1 MEENQ
6 VSTVEISKIKDLL
19 TATFHGGAWHGPSV
33 LEVVKDIKPKLA
45 GNRQKDIHTIA
56 ELIYHITSWRIFA
69 VKKIG
74 GDEEYDIKTEKQN
87 WGNLKAIDEF
97 EWETLQMELTLSHDE
112 MMMALDEKDDS
123 FLDEPVPGSEYDF
136 FTLLHGIIHHDLYH
150 TGQIAILKK
159 MKSKNAS
166 SDDEEDLRGSR
177 YFNDG
182 FEDEY

>member
-6 VSTVEISKIKDLL
+6 VSTIEIDRIKNLL
-19 TATFHGGAWHGPSV
+19 NAAFHGGAWHGPSV
-33 LEVVKDIKPKLA
+33 LEVVKDIKPKTA
-45 GNRQKDIHTIA
+45 GFRQKNIHTIA

-74 GDEEYDIKTEKQN
+74 GDEEFVIDNDKLN
-87 WGNLKAIDEF
+87 WGNLKSIDEF

-112 MMMALDEKDDS
+112 LILALEDKDDS
-123 FLDEPVPGSEYDF
+123 FLDEIVPGTEYDF
-136 FTLLHGIIHHDLYH
+136 HTLLHGIIHHDLYH

-159 MKSKNAS
+159 MKPKTA
-166 SDDEEDLRGSR
+166 DDEDDVRGSR